1 MNKSGTILQRFHN
14 LPKTQVHGRV
24 GQASR
29 LPWRSLGSQARRL
42 RYNGVTPMQVMAQ
55 VF

>member
-1 MNKSGTILQRFHN
+1 MNKSGAILQRFHN
-14 LPKTQVHGRV
+14 LPKTQVSGSV
-24 GQASR
+24 GQAT
-29 LPWRSLGSQARRL
+29 RL